1 MVDAIMENS
10 LLENLNA
17 EQKKAVTT
25 LGGPILI
32 LAGAGSGKTRVI
44 TYRIAYLISQ
54 GVNAQNILA
63 VTFTNKAAGEMKER
77 VIKLLGEKKLG
88 LWIGTFHSIC
98 ARILRREIK
107 HIGFESNF
115 SIYDTSDQI
124 SLIKEILKLLG
135 IDEKMFSPNAISNK
149 ISSIKNELISPVTYS
164 ANYATSYFDQKVA
177 EVYEIYEKE
186 LKKRN
191 ALDFDDLISKMIEV
205 FDRFPEILAR
215 HRKMFQYILVDEYQD
230 TNHSQY
236 LLVKML
242 TNEKNNICVVGDPD
256 QSIYNFRGADI
267 RNILNFEKDHP
278 DTKIFKLEEN
288 YRSTKNILNCAQV
301 LIEKNKQR
309 KKKDIWTQNETGEM
323 VTVFQAFNQ
332 IEEGEYI
339 VSEIRSIIRKEKK
352 SSLNNIVVF
361 YRTHAQSRALEEVFI
376 NNSIPYRIIG
386 GVSFYARREVKD
398 ILSYLNILNNP
409 ADLTSLKRIINVP
422 SRGIGLGAMK
432 YLIGIKKVDD
442 IAGLLEKVD
451 SRTKKGLERFHNIYR
466 KLKEE
471 SSHVVVSDL
480 INAILREIEYKDY
493 LIDGTHEG
501 ESRWENVKELLTVAK
516 RFDNLNPNESLS
528 SFLQDVS
535 LITSADN
542 QDYNKESIS
551 LMTLHSAK
559 GLEFD
564 YVFIVGME
572 ENIFPHAQSMTDEH
586 DLEEERRLC
595 YVGITRAKKRLYLI
609 YVNSRMLYGGIQ
621 SNPPSRFLE
630 EMPQDILLYK
640 K

>member
-1 MVDAIMENS
+1 MEND
-10 LLENLNA
+10 LLKNLNN

-25 LGGPILI
+25 IDGPILI

-54 GVNAQNILA
+54 GVKSENILA

-77 VIKLLGEKKLG
+77 VIKLLGENKLG

-107 HIGFESNF
+107 HIGFENNF
-115 SIYDTSDQI
+115 SIYDKSDQI

-135 IDEKMFSPNAISNK
+135 IDEKMFNPNAISNK

-164 ANYATSYFDQKVA
+164 NNYANSFFDSKVA
-177 EVYEIYEKE
+177 EIYEIYEKE

-191 ALDFDDLISKMIEV
+191 ALDFDDLISKTIEV
-205 FDRFPEILAR
+205 LDLHPEVLDRYKKI
-215 HRKMFQYILVDEYQD
+215 FQYILVDEYQD

-236 LLVKML
+236 LLIKML

-267 RNILNFEKDHP
+267 RNILNFEKDHLE
-278 DTKIFKLEEN
+278 TKIFKLEEN
-288 YRSTKNILNCAQV
+288 YRSTKNILNCAQG

-309 KKKDIWTQNETGEM
+309 KKKEIWTNNETGEI
-323 VTVFQAFNQ
+323 VTAFQAFNQ

-339 VSEIRSIIRKEKK
+339 VSEIRNIIRFDKK
-352 SSLNNIVVF
+352 VTLNDIVVF

-376 NNSIPYRIIG
+376 NNSIVYRIIG
-386 GVSFYARREVKD
+386 GVSFYSRREVKD

-409 ADLTSLKRIINVP
+409 ADLTSLKRIINIP
-422 SRGIGLGAMK
+422 ARGVGVSAMK
-432 YLIGIKKVDD
+432 HLVEINNVND
-442 IAGLLEKVD
+442 ISNLLEKVD
-451 SRTKKGLERFHNIYR
+451 TRTKKGLEKFYNIYR

-471 SSHVVVSDL
+471 SSRVVVSDL
-480 INAILREIEYKDY
+480 INSILREIEYKDY
-493 LIDGTHEG
+493 LIDGTNEG
-501 ESRWENVKELLTVAK
+501 ESRWENVKELLSVAK
-516 RFDNLNPNESLS
+516 RFDNLNPNESLA

-542 QDYNKESIS
+542 QDYNSESIS

-564 YVFIVGME
+564 YVFMVGME

-586 DLEEERRLC
+586 DIEEERRLC

-609 YVNSRMLYGGIQ
+609 YANSRMLYGGVQ

-630 EMPQDILLYK
+630 EMPQDVLLYK

>member
-1 MVDAIMENS
+1 MEKG
-10 LLENLNA
+10 LLKNLNP

-25 LGGPILI
+25 IDGPILI

-54 GVNAQNILA
+54 AVMPENILA

-77 VIKLLGEKKLG
+77 VSKLLGEKKLR

-107 HIGFESNF
+107 HIGFGSNF
-115 SIYDTSDQI
+115 SIYDTSDQV

-135 IDEKMFSPNAISNK
+135 IDEKMFNPSVIANK
-149 ISSIKNELISPVTYS
+149 ISSIKNELISPITFS
-164 ANYATSYFDQKVA
+164 NNYANSFFDQKVA
-177 EVYEIYEKE
+177 EVYEVYEKE

-191 ALDFDDLISKMIEV
+191 ALDFDDLISKTIEV
-205 FDRFPEILAR
+205 LDQFPEILVR
-215 HRKMFQYILVDEYQD
+215 YRKMFQYILVDEYQD

-288 YRSTKNILNCAQV
+288 YRSTKNILNCAQG

-309 KKKDIWTQNETGEM
+309 KKKDIWTKKEEGEM

-339 VSEIRSIIRKEKK
+339 VSEIRSIIRKDKK
-352 SSLNNIVVF
+352 LTLNDIVVF

-398 ILSYLNILNNP
+398 ILSYLNILYNSN
-409 ADLTSLKRIINVP
+409 DLTSLKRIINVP
-422 SRGIGLGAMK
+422 ARGIGLGVMK
-432 YLIGIKKVDD
+432 SLIGIKKVDD
-442 IAGLLEKVD
+442 IIDLLEKVD
-451 SRTKKGLERFHNIYR
+451 SRTKKGLERFYDIYR

-471 SSHVVVSDL
+471 SSRVVVSDL
-480 INAILREIEYKDY
+480 INSILKEIEYKDY
-493 LIDGTHEG
+493 LVDGTHEG

-516 RFDNLNPNESLS
+516 RFDDLNPKESLA

-572 ENIFPHAQSMTDEH
+572 ENIFPHVQSMTEES

-595 YVGITRAKKRLYLI
+595 YVGVTRAKKRLYLI
-609 YVNSRMLYGGIQ
+609 YANSRMLYGGVQ